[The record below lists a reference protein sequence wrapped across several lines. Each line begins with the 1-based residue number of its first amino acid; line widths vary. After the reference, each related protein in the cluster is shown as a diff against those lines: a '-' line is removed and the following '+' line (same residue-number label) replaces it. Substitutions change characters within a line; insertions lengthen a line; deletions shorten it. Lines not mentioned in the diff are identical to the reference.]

1 MTSRSFWPLSRL
13 TSARSRE
20 GTPSSG
26 SDGCLVCASP
36 GVRRRTITSK
46 ANPSLVKDVNVCPSC
61 GYVAIDE
68 LPIVRY
74 RDAKSMTQL
83 PGGGNR
89 IGTPD
94 RPGREFHMGKMA
106 VDILGNEGLDVMV
119 YGAGR
124 SLDNHHLAAL
134 DRVNEVAIGDIMKV
148 RDDAPFHDANLPAT
162 RTFDVVIASEVV
174 EHFRNPRADFAR
186 LFEFVAPNGLLVCGT
201 SIKDGKGLSGQRYV
215 FYPDHTSYYTP
226 RALQLIA
233 REHGF
238 RIDFRSPQ
246 GGGIRKRYVL
256 FTRSPEVQEEI
267 ALYFGTRNYA
277 PSESHPW

>member
-1 MTSRSFWPLSRL
+1 
-13 TSARSRE
+13 
-20 GTPSSG
+20 
-26 SDGCLVCASP
+26 
-36 GVRRRTITSK
+36 VRRRTITST
-46 ANPSLVKDVNVCPSC
+46 ADPSLVKDVNVCPGC

-74 RDAKSMTQL
+74 RNAKSLNDL
-83 PGGGNR
+83 PGGGTR
-89 IGTPD
+89 IGTDD
-94 RPGREFHMGKMA
+94 RPGREFHMGRMA
-106 VDILGNEGLDVMV
+106 VDILGREGLDVMV

-148 RDDAPFHDANLPAT
+148 RYDAPFYDANLPAT

-186 LFEFVAPNGLLVCGT
+186 LFEFVAPDGLLVCGT
-201 SIKDGKGLSGQRYV
+201 SIKDGKRLSRHRYV

-226 RALQLIA
+226 TALQMIA

-246 GGGIRKRYVL
+246 GSGSRKRYVL
-256 FTRSPEVQEEI
+256 FTRSLDIQERI
-267 ALYFGTRNYA
+267 ALYFGTRSFA
-277 PSESHPW
+277 PSESHPG

>member
-1 MTSRSFWPLSRL
+1 MSSRRIWPLSRRK
-13 TSARSRE
+13 SA
-20 GTPSSG
+20 PSTAP
-26 SDGCLVCASP
+26 SDGCLICATP
-36 GVRRRTITSK
+36 GLRRRTITSK
-46 ANPSLVKDVNVCPSC
+46 ADPSLVKDVNVCPSC

-74 RDAKSMTQL
+74 RDAKSVEDL

-94 RPGREFHMGKMA
+94 RPGREFQMGRMA
-106 VDILGNEGLDVMV
+106 VDILGRSGLDVMV

-134 DRVNEVAIGDIMKV
+134 DQVNEVAIGDIMKV

-162 RTFDVVIASEVV
+162 RTFDVVVASEVV

-186 LFEFVAPNGLLVCGT
+186 LFEFVAPDGLLVCGT
-201 SIKDGKGLSGQRYV
+201 SIKDGKGLSGHRYV

-226 RALQLIA
+226 RALQIIA
-233 REHGF
+233 RDHGF
-238 RIDFRSPQ
+238 RIDFRSPK
-246 GGGIRKRYVL
+246 GSGIRKRYVL

-267 ALYFGTRNYA
+267 ALYFGTRRFA
-277 PSESHPW
+277 PSESNPA